1 MGPRS
6 FSGGNQGVFWD
17 TEAWTHIR
25 RRVLVG
31 GVSIRQIQRETGLH
45 FKTIKKILAHPGP
58 QPFSDPAR

>member
-1 MGPRS
+1 M
-6 FSGGNQGVFWD
+6 FWD
-17 TEAWTHIR
+17 TEAGTHIR